1 MKFNLTITDMNE
13 DEFASVFKA
22 VHTPKGNNVVT
33 EEVTEVKQPVM
44 SEIGTPDYDIDNIPW
59 DARIHSSNHK
69 INSDGRWQRRR
80 GITDIEFNNVRNE
93 LLGLAPEGA
102 VKPVEI
108 AVENQFTPQVV
119 APEPP
124 VVAPAPVAVEPT
136 PVPVPPV
143 AQPQEVNA
151 DIMFQT
157 MFKKLQT
164 GLGNSTLKGN
174 DIKDLLDRTN
184 AQFGLSCQNM
194 TQFKDNI
201 DAIQFILNDLTI
213 RGL

>member
-1 MKFNLTITDMNE
+1 M
-13 DEFASVFKA
+13 
-22 VHTPKGNNVVT
+22 
-33 EEVTEVKQPVM
+33 
-44 SEIGTPDYDIDNIPW
+44 
-59 DARIHSSNHK
+59 
-69 INSDGRWQRRR
+69 
-80 GITDIEFNNVRNE
+80 
-93 LLGLAPEGA
+93 
-102 VKPVEI
+102 
-108 AVENQFTPQVV
+108 
-119 APEPP
+119 
-124 VVAPAPVAVEPT
+124 
-136 PVPVPPV
+136 PPV